1 MFPMFTLLLYC
12 YVDVRGLF
20 IPSFYHIYIFGSF
33 IPCFCHALHSVGLFI
48 PYVGQVYLLGLYPP
62 CIMLYSWGYCIY
74 TILYITVWRYL
85 SVKQSLN
92 LGLCHSCGQHRCVNK
107 CDHPPL
113 TFISFV

>member
-62 CIMLYSWGYCIY
+62 CIMLYSWGYLYHFIY
-74 TILYITVWRYL
+74 HGVAL
-85 SVKQSLN
+85 SVGQAILK
-92 LGLCHSCGQHRCVNK
+92 LGPVPFMWSAPLCE
-107 CDHPPL
+107 
-113 TFISFV
+113 